1 MKFRG
6 INRGIQPKA
15 LRFSLLSDVREK
27 SGCVLPLLLLRV
39 SNPNRSGAF
48 SRSQIFKFPS
58 KVGLV
63 VVKVVALPEEKDD
76 DDDDEFKEESR
87 TTR

>member
-1 MKFRG
+1 M
-6 INRGIQPKA
+6 
-15 LRFSLLSDVREK
+15 
-27 SGCVLPLLLLRV
+27 LPLLLFRV

-76 DDDDEFKEESR
+76 DEENEFKEESR
-87 TTR
+87 TKR

>member
-39 SNPNRSGAF
+39 SNPNRSGSF
-48 SRSQIFKFPS
+48 SLLQIFKFPS
-58 KVGLV
+58 KLVSLFKV
-63 VVKVVALPEEKDD
+63 VVLLEEKDD
-76 DDDDEFKEESR
+76 DDDDEFKEEIR
-87 TTR
+87 TKR

>member
-1 MKFRG
+1 
-6 INRGIQPKA
+6 
-15 LRFSLLSDVREK
+15 
-27 SGCVLPLLLLRV
+27 VLPLLLFRV

>member
-39 SNPNRSGAF
+39 SNPNRSGSF
-48 SRSQIFKFPS
+48 SLSQIFKFPS
-58 KVGLV
+58 KLVSLFKV
-63 VVKVVALPEEKDD
+63 VVLLEEKDD
-76 DDDDEFKEESR
+76 DDDDEFKEEIR
-87 TTR
+87 TKR